1 MASQF
6 SAGELRSII
15 IAWVV
20 LSLALSITA
29 VEGLAKNSSDFEY
42 VLAAFIATFTAFV
55 LHEMGHKF
63 AAIRRGYVAHF
74 QVWTW
79 GIALT
84 LITALVFQGSFLF
97 GAPGAVYIAP
107 SVAASAYG
115 YYSSRQ
121 NSPKRDTML
130 ISAAGPGV
138 NLAFTLFFLGVFL
151 FTPFNGFTT
160 LVAIRGFGLN
170 VGLGA
175 FNMLPVPPI
184 DGYKIF
190 KGNILIGLG
199 IALPLWGL
207 FLYFFAPI

>member
-1 MASQF
+1 MTSQF
-6 SAGELRSII
+6 APGELRSII

-20 LSLALSITA
+20 LSIALSITA
-29 VEGLAKNSSDFEY
+29 VEALVQGGSDFQY
-42 VLAAFIATFTAFV
+42 IVAAFIATFTAFV

-63 AAIRRGYVAHF
+63 AAIRKGYVAHF
-74 QVWTW
+74 QIWIW

-84 LITALVFQGSFLF
+84 LITAIVFQGTFLF

-115 YYSSRQ
+115 YYSTGRS
-121 NSPKRDTML
+121 NANRDTML
-130 ISAAGPGV
+130 ISAAGPAV
-138 NLAFTLFFLGVFL
+138 NLAFTLFFLVIVL
-151 FTPFNGFTT
+151 FAPLNSFTT

-190 KGNILIGLG
+190 KGNIFVALA
-199 IALPLWGL
+199 IALPLWGI
-207 FLYFFAPI
+207 FLYFFVL